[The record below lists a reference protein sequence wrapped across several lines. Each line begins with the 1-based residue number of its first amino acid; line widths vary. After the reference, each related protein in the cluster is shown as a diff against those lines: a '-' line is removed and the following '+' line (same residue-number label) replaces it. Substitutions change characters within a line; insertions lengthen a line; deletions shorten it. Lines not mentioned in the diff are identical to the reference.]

1 MREERFVEAAGS
13 PVIDVCMAISNLL
26 LRRGFLKT
34 SIAADILG
42 FWVTLAKRFIRPGQV
57 LR

>member
-1 MREERFVEAAGS
+1 MSELLQCLIQ
-13 PVIDVCMAISNLL
+13 PVH
-26 LRRGFLKT
+26 GEFLFATQAWFHKT

-42 FWVTLAKRFIRPGQV
+42 FEFSPAKQFIRPGQV